1 MNARLA
7 LTDQA
12 EDLISVF
19 TDELVA
25 AGLTPWPSVVSGA
38 RGFCAR
44 YPTPAAFCAA
54 SVDEQLELRNHQ
66 RRFACWL
73 MVTARMPVSAEYLA
87 RADLRLGAI
96 SARHYPDLRAKFAD
110 VAGMLGSDEVWVRA
124 QWSALAQ
131 LAAMHG
137 VRPQDVGADQLNTGG
152 GELLTA
158 FAHPNHPKAGHVLRS
173 SLVRL
178 RATLF
183 HAGITDTRPGS
194 TGRRPDRSAP
204 PSGPPS
210 HRRWLRLPTVTSPRS
225 SSACGPQASASPS
238 RHCASS
244 PPS

>member
-87 RADLRLGAI
+87 RADLRLGAV

-110 VAGMLGSDEVWVRA
+110 VAVMLGSDEVWVRA

-131 LAAMHG
+131 LAADTRAHVAAKLGPDVTEKYLRDVFWIDLMANGGG
-137 VRPQDVGADQLNTGG
+137 VQLTGG
-152 GELLTA
+152 SISM
-158 FAHPNHPKAGHVLRS
+158 RS
-173 SLVRL
+173 V
-178 RATLF
+178 AP
-183 HAGITDTRPGS
+183 ITRPA
-194 TGRRPDRSAP
+194 AP
-204 PSGPPS
+204 PA
-210 HRRWLRLPTVTSPRS
+210 PTTP
-225 SSACGPQASASPS
+225 GK
-238 RHCASS
+238 
-244 PPS
+244 

>member
-1 MNARLA
+1 VNARLA
-7 LTDQA
+7 LTEQA

-25 AGLTPWPSVVSGA
+25 AGLTAWPSVVSGA

-54 SVDEQLELRNHQ
+54 SIDEQLQLRNHQ

-96 SARHYPDLRAKFAD
+96 AARHYPALRAKFAD
-110 VAGMLGSDEVWVRA
+110 VAGMLGSDEVWIRA

-137 VRPQDVGADQLNTGG
+137 VRPQDVGA
-152 GELLTA
+152 
-158 FAHPNHPKAGHVLRS
+158 
-173 SLVRL
+173 
-178 RATLF
+178 
-183 HAGITDTRPGS
+183 
-194 TGRRPDRSAP
+194 P

-210 HRRWLRLPTVTSPRS
+210 HRRWLRLPTATSPRS
-225 SSACGPQASASPS
+225 SSACGPQPSASPS
-238 RHCASS
+238 RHYASS